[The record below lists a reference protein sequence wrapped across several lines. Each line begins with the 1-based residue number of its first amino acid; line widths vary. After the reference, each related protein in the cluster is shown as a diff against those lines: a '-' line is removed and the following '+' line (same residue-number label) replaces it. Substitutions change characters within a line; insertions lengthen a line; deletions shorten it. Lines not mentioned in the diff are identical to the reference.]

1 MKSYLIKDT
10 TKEERIALI
19 REWIPAD
26 EIMDG
31 SEGKGINPTA
41 LQQRLRRMIPDFSV
55 RKLGYRRFTDF
66 LAALEAA
73 DASPETGDGGQ
84 VNPDP

>member
-1 MKSYLIKDT
+1 
-10 TKEERIALI
+10 
-19 REWIPAD
+19 
-26 EIMDG
+26 MDG
-31 SEGKGINPTA
+31 SEGNGINPTA